1 MGIEIKMNGNW
12 ERDLNRMVQGAV
24 RDVAD
29 DYQKMFDRLGRQYK
43 GRPVNEVKA
52 ARVVSARRDDL
63 RCRTDRLRPTH
74 QRGHPH
80 QDAGRQV
87 AEGLRRGV
95 RGRSPRPRSTNAAE
109 PRR

>member
-52 ARVVSARRDDL
+52 A
-63 RCRTDRLRPTH
+63 
-74 QRGHPH
+74 
-80 QDAGRQV
+80 
-87 AEGLRRGV
+87 LRREWSRLGGTISDAELTDYAQLISEGTRIKMLV
-95 RGRSPRPRSTNAAE
+95 GR
-109 PRR
+109 